1 MKITE
6 IIDSIIAKVNTK
18 APLANPVLTGA
29 PKAPTASVGTDT
41 EQIATTEFV
50 INELNKTEEW

>member
-18 APLANPVLTGA
+18 APLASPVLTGI
-29 PKAPTASVGTDT
+29 PEAPTASIGTDT

-50 INELNKTEEW
+50 INELNKIEEW

>member
-18 APLANPVLTGA
+18 APLASPVLTGV
-29 PKAPTASVGTDT
+29 PTAPTANADT
-41 EQIATTEFV
+41 NTTQIATTEFV
-50 INELNKTEEW
+50 INELNKTVEW